1 MLKNKT
7 CDFCDTKAA
16 VEIDKTFLC
25 AKHYFKLPP
34 VILFAE
40 ESVEVTPKPKKL
52 PPNHWSVLLRE
63 IRADAGLTQRDL
75 SRKTRMS
82 QRTVA
87 DYENTLEPR
96 QLSIYKVER
105 LLAVLGYELDA
116 VLVKK
121 NV

>member
-1 MLKNKT
+1 MLEDKT

-16 VEIDKTFLC
+16 VEIDKTLLC
-25 AKHYFKLPP
+25 AKHYFKQP
-34 VILFAE
+34 
-40 ESVEVTPKPKKL
+40 ESVEVTPEPKKPL
-52 PPNHWSVLLRE
+52 PNHWSVLLRE
-63 IRADAGLTQRDL
+63 IRADSGLTQRDL

>member
-1 MLKNKT
+1 
-7 CDFCDTKAA
+7 
-16 VEIDKTFLC
+16 
-25 AKHYFKLPP
+25 
-34 VILFAE
+34 
-40 ESVEVTPKPKKL
+40 
-52 PPNHWSVLLRE
+52 
-63 IRADAGLTQRDL
+63 LTQRDL

-105 LLAVLGYELDA
+105 LLSALGYELDA

>member
-1 MLKNKT
+1 MLENKT

-16 VEIDKTFLC
+16 VEIDKTLLC
-25 AKHYFKLPP
+25 AKHYFKLP
-34 VILFAE
+34 E
-40 ESVEVTPKPKKL
+40 EPVEVTPKPKKP

-63 IRADAGLTQRDL
+63 IRADAGLTQRVL
-75 SRKTRMS
+75 SRKTRIS
-82 QRTVA
+82 QRTIA

-105 LLAVLGYELDA
+105 LLSALGYELDA